1 MNGFTAGVV
10 SVPLEAS
17 CFNMVSPEDRGRTA
31 LASFLVAS
39 LPGPQALINA
49 SANVTRHRLD
59 LLEIP
64 LRLPPGPCV
73 VSATGLGASP
83 LWLYF
88 PAGQS
93 LPRFPYLAIGG

>member
-1 MNGFTAGVV
+1 MNGFTAGAV

-17 CFNMVSPEDRGRTA
+17 CFNMVSPEDRDRAA

-49 SANVTRHRLD
+49 SANVTRHKLD

-64 LRLPPGPCV
+64 LPCPL
-73 VSATGLGASP
+73 SLGC
-83 LWLYF
+83 F
-88 PAGQS
+88 HNE
-93 LPRFPYLAIGG
+93 IGC